1 MGFFDDFG
9 KKISSAGQEAIAKTK
24 ELADIAKINSS
35 ISDEENKIKTAYS
48 EIGKKYFENHSE
60 DSEEDYE
67 AQIAV
72 IKEAMEKIKAYEQQI
87 VEIKG
92 VVKCPNCGA
101 ENSKTAASCATC
113 GTALPVPVTE
123 SVEATVASGDVIGRA
138 VYKLGDRELGT
149 VDILCSEDIAAAVY
163 KDYFMESLQMYLP

>member
-24 ELADIAKINSS
+24 ELADVAKINSS

-48 EIGKKYFENHSE
+48 EIGKKYIFHAKSYLYKKYFENHSE

-101 ENSKTAASCATC
+101 ENSKTAAFCATC
-113 GTALPVPVTE
+113 GTAMPVPVTE
-123 SVEATVASGDVIGRA
+123 SVEATEQNVVEKKCPNCGEVINDGA
-138 VYKLGDRELGT
+138 AFCAKCGT
-149 VDILCSEDIAAAVY
+149 KIE
-163 KDYFMESLQMYLP
+163 EEQ

>member
-24 ELADIAKINSS
+24 ELADVAKINSG
-35 ISDEENKIKTAYS
+35 ISDEENKIKVAYS

-67 AQIAV
+67 AQVAV

-101 ENSKTAASCATC
+101 ENTKTAAFCATC
-113 GTALPVPVTE
+113 GTAMPVQATE
-123 SVEATVASGDVIGRA
+123 SGAETEQSVAEKKCPNCGEVINDDA
-138 VYKLGDRELGT
+138 AFCAKCGT
-149 VDILCSEDIAAAVY
+149 KIE
-163 KDYFMESLQMYLP
+163 EEQ

>member
-24 ELADIAKINSS
+24 ELADVAKINSN

-72 IKEAMEKIKAYEQQI
+72 IKRQWRRSRLM
-87 VEIKG
+87 
-92 VVKCPNCGA
+92 
-101 ENSKTAASCATC
+101 NSRS
-113 GTALPVPVTE
+113 L
-123 SVEATVASGDVIGRA
+123 
-138 VYKLGDRELGT
+138 KLR
-149 VDILCSEDIAAAVY
+149 V
-163 KDYFMESLQMYLP
+163 

>member
-24 ELADIAKINSS
+24 ELADVAKINSS

-72 IKEAMEKIKAYEQQI
+72 IKEAMEKIKAYEHQI
-87 VEIKG
+87 VEIKR

-101 ENSKTAASCATC
+101 ENSKTDAFCATC
-113 GTALPVPVTE
+113 GTALPVP
-123 SVEATVASGDVIGRA
+123 
-138 VYKLGDRELGT
+138 
-149 VDILCSEDIAAAVY
+149 
-163 KDYFMESLQMYLP
+163 

>member
-9 KKISSAGQEAIAKTK
+9 KKISSAGQETIAKTK
-24 ELADIAKINSS
+24 ELADVAKINSN

-101 ENSKTAASCATC
+101 ENSKTAAFCATC

-123 SVEATVASGDVIGRA
+123 SVEATEQNVVEKKCPNCGEVINDGA
-138 VYKLGDRELGT
+138 AFCAKCGT
-149 VDILCSEDIAAAVY
+149 KIE
-163 KDYFMESLQMYLP
+163 EEQ

>member
-24 ELADIAKINSS
+24 ELADVAKINSN

-67 AQIAV
+67 AQLL
-72 IKEAMEKIKAYEQQI
+72 KRQWRRSRLM
-87 VEIKG
+87 
-92 VVKCPNCGA
+92 
-101 ENSKTAASCATC
+101 NSRS
-113 GTALPVPVTE
+113 L
-123 SVEATVASGDVIGRA
+123 
-138 VYKLGDRELGT
+138 KLR
-149 VDILCSEDIAAAVY
+149 V
-163 KDYFMESLQMYLP
+163 

>member
-24 ELADIAKINSS
+24 ELADVAKINSN

-92 VVKCPNCGA
+92 VVKCLTVAQRIPRQLL
-101 ENSKTAASCATC
+101 SV
-113 GTALPVPVTE
+113 LPVVL
-123 SVEATVASGDVIGRA
+123 RCR
-138 VYKLGDRELGT
+138 YR
-149 VDILCSEDIAAAVY
+149 
-163 KDYFMESLQMYLP
+163 